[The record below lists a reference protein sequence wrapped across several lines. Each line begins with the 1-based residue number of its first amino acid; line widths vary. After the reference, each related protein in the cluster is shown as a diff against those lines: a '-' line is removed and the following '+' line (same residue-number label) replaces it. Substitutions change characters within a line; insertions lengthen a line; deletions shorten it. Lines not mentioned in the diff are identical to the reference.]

1 VPVTVATVVQKAA
14 PVLLRTIGN
23 VDAYSTVSV
32 KAQVSAELMEVR
44 FREGQFVRK
53 GDLLFLLDR
62 RPFDAALHQ
71 AEATLAHDRAQAANA
86 RVEAQ
91 RYEKLW
97 QGGVSPKEQFDQYR
111 TAADALDAAVKADDA
126 AVEMAKLNL
135 EYCSIY
141 SPIDG
146 QTSNLMV
153 YPGNLVKAND
163 VPILVTINQIQPIY
177 VEFTIAEASLADVRA
192 AMRGRPLT
200 VEVRTQDN
208 PTQPERGVL
217 NFINNQVDTTTGT
230 IHLKATFSN
239 QARRLWPGQFVDV
252 MLRLAE
258 QPNAIVIP
266 AQAVQSGQDGAYVFV
281 VRKDGTV
288 ESRAVV
294 VARSLDGE
302 SVIDK
307 GLASGE
313 RVVTDGQLRL
323 VPGAKVA
330 VRSGS

>member
-1 VPVTVATVVQKAA
+1 MVVQKSA

-32 KAQVSAELMEVR
+32 KPQVSAELEEVR

-53 GDLLFLLDR
+53 HDLLFLLDR

-71 AEATLAHDRAQAANA
+71 AEGTLAHDRAQAANA

-91 RYEKLW
+91 RYAKLW
-97 QGGVSPKEQFDQYR
+97 QAGVTPKEQFDQYQS
-111 TAADALDAAVKADDA
+111 TADALDAAVKADEA
-126 AVEMAKLNL
+126 AVETARLNV

-163 VPILVTINQIQPIY
+163 VPILVTINQVQPVY
-177 VEFTIAEASLADVRA
+177 VEFTIAEAELASVRA
-192 AMRGRPLT
+192 AMKQHPLV
-200 VEVRTQDN
+200 VEATAQDN
-208 PTQPERGVL
+208 PAEVERGVL
-217 NFINNQVDTTTGT
+217 TFINNQVDTATGT

-239 QARRLWPGQFVDV
+239 PARRLWPGQFVDV
-252 MLRLAE
+252 VLRLEE
-258 QPNAIVIP
+258 QPHAIVIP
-266 AQAVQSGQDGAYVFV
+266 AQAVQNGQEGTYVFV
-281 VRKDGTV
+281 VRPDGTA
-288 ESRAVV
+288 ESRPVT
-294 VARSLDGE
+294 VARSLDSQ
-302 SVIDK
+302 SVISK
-307 GLASGE
+307 GLSPGE

-323 VPGAKVA
+323 VPGARVTIK
-330 VRSGS
+330 SGS